1 MDQSPT
7 RDPTKMQKKG
17 AKEKKNPFASFPP
30 LRGEGILQ
38 MDITADAIGG
48 KVPFSGFPPL
58 TVEENWKMESSAS
71 TSSGKAVLGA

>member
-7 RDPTKMQKKG
+7 HDPAKMQKKG

-30 LRGEGILQ
+30 PRGEGISR

-48 KVPFSGFPPL
+48 KVPSSAFPPL
-58 TVEENWKMESSAS
+58 TVEQNWKMESSAS